1 MCKKIKCVVPDS
13 ITIFFIFSFE
23 AKVLKTKLV
32 EKTVQTIPFL
42 RLSIALT
49 TGIFLCTYVVFPF
62 WLTILFVTL
71 FLFLQFFLSLKYSY
85 RTSSLHG
92 TIVHL
97 FLVSAGI
104 FLYQNY
110 NRSPH
115 FFENGEFIATVLEV
129 PQEKQNSYKS
139 LLKIEGFQ
147 TADLLVKTNEK
158 VLVYF
163 GKDTVAA
170 KLRPGERIL
179 FTTSPQTIE
188 NNGNPF
194 EFDYKRYMERRK
206 IYRQVYLSSE
216 KWGKTCLPESK
227 SIFVKAELAR
237 KKLLEIYEKQKLG
250 ENEFEILS
258 ALTLGYK
265 RDLDPEIRQVFSA
278 SGAMHV
284 LAVSGLHVGIIYG
297 FMIFLLGFLNRI
309 KSGRLIFAII
319 SVSALWGFAF
329 ITGLSPSVMRAS
341 TMLSFVILGKYAN
354 RQTNIYNTLAASAFI
369 LLVINPNNLFEVGF
383 QLSYSA
389 VFGIVF
395 LQPKL
400 VALLSV
406 KNKILN
412 YFWALLT
419 VSIAAQIA
427 TSPFAV
433 YYFNQFPTYF
443 WISNLFVIPAA
454 VVLIP
459 LAIGMLVSS
468 GIPVISVL
476 FSKLINFIISTLYCL
491 LKEIEGLPL
500 SVLNISINDAE
511 FILILLLLFSVFMF
525 IKTHKTR
532 LITIMLAIVLLLTGA
547 STFLKFKTQ
556 TQKEIIVYNNTQNR
570 TVQFISGKTNYV
582 ITEKELSENSF
593 EKKQIQTTSAALRLK
608 PPVYITGESEYK
620 GTNMS
625 FKNGNVFFENKLVVI
640 NKMPTDLFQYLKPEI
655 IIDPPINTEYNDYW
669 NDVQIVFTR
678 RNYQSMNQEN
688 KQFYWVENQGAF
700 RKKW

>member
-1 MCKKIKCVVPDS
+1 M
-13 ITIFFIFSFE
+13 
-23 AKVLKTKLV
+23 
-32 EKTVQTIPFL
+32 EKTTQTIPFL
-42 RLSIALT
+42 RLSVALA
-49 TGIFLCTYVVFPF
+49 TGIFLCSYVVFPF
-62 WLTILFVTL
+62 WLAVSFVIL
-71 FLFLQFFLSLKYSY
+71 FLFFQIFLNLKHSY

-92 TIVHL
+92 TAVHL
-97 FLVSAGI
+97 FLVFAGI

-110 NRSPH
+110 NLPPR
-115 FFENGEFIATVLEV
+115 FFENGKFIATVLEV

-147 TADLLVKTNEK
+147 TADSFVKANEK

-163 GKDTVAA
+163 GKDTAA
-170 KLRPGERIL
+170 VKLRPGEKIL
-179 FTTSPQTIE
+179 FSTSPQALK

-206 IYRQVYLSSE
+206 IYRQVYLSSD
-216 KWGKTCLPESK
+216 KWAKTCLPESK

-237 KKLLEIYEKQKLG
+237 KKLLEIYERQKLG

-265 RDLDPEIRQVFSA
+265 RELDPEIQQVFSA

-297 FMIFLLGFLNRI
+297 FMVLLLGFLNRTRV
-309 KSGRLIFAII
+309 GRLVFTII
-319 SVSALWGFAF
+319 SVSMLWGFAF

-341 TMLSFVILGKYAN
+341 TMFSFVILGKCAN

-369 LLVINPNNLFEVGF
+369 LLIINPNNLFEVGF

-395 LQPKL
+395 MQPKL

-412 YFWALLT
+412 YFWELLT
-419 VSIAAQIA
+419 VSVAAQIS
-427 TSPFAV
+427 TFPFV
-433 YYFNQFPTYF
+433 IFYFNQFPSYF

-459 LAIGMLVSS
+459 LAIGMLALS

-476 FSKLINFIISTLYCL
+476 FSKVINFIISTLYSL
-491 LKEIEGLPL
+491 LKGIEELPF
-500 SVLNISINDAE
+500 SVLNISISEVE
-511 FILILLLLFSVFMF
+511 FILTLLLLLAVFVL
-525 IKTHKTR
+525 IKTQKVR
-532 LITIMLAIVLLLTGA
+532 LVTITLAILFLLTGT
-547 STFLKFKTQ
+547 STFLKFKAQ
-556 TQKEIIVYNNTQNR
+556 NQKEIIVYNNTQNR
-570 TVQFISGKTNYV
+570 IVQFISGKTNYV
-582 ITEKELSENSF
+582 ITDKEPAENSF
-593 EKKQIQTTSAALRLK
+593 ERKQIQTTSTALRLK
-608 PPVYITGESEYK
+608 SPVYITGESEYQ
-620 GTNMS
+620 GVNMF

-640 NKMPTDLFQYLKPEI
+640 NKMPNGMLQQLKHDI
-655 IIDPPINTEYNDYW
+655 IIDPPVNNELNNYRD
-669 NDVQIVFTR
+669 DVQIVFTR
-678 RNYQSMNQEN
+678 RNYQDMVSVN
-688 KQFYWVENQGAF
+688 KQFYWVENNGAF
-700 RKKW
+700 RRKW